1 VLGREIL
8 SAVEG
13 HISLFGTTVLL
24 PEMKDMEYKYHSNNE
39 NAKSK
44 SVGLYG
50 NQQCD
55 IESLLAFFE

>member
-1 VLGREIL
+1 
-8 SAVEG
+8 
-13 HISLFGTTVLL
+13 
-24 PEMKDMEYKYHSNNE
+24 MKDMEYKYHSNNE